1 MYTLPFSTKNAV
13 FSVEV
18 EQFFLPSSG
27 LLLRQ
32 AVFGLDPVKFLQ
44 HRLRAQPEEE
54 KRGNGA
60 DEIDRKAGNVIAK
73 NNFPVDR
80 VRPHER
86 RRGIHN
92 AAVDDRGRDHAE
104 EYRFS

>member
-1 MYTLPFSTKNAV
+1 MAFPQNC
-13 FSVEV
+13 
-18 EQFFLPSSG
+18 
-27 LLLRQ
+27 LLCQ
-32 AVFGLDPVKFLQ
+32 AVFGLDPVELFE
-44 HRLRAQPEEE
+44 HGFGNQPQEE

-60 DEIDRKAGNVIAK
+60 HQIDRKAGNVIAK

-80 VRPHER
+80 VRPHEG

-104 EYRFS
+104 DRQTCTLPFRSAGA

>member
-1 MYTLPFSTKNAV
+1 MAFPQNC
-13 FSVEV
+13 
-18 EQFFLPSSG
+18 
-27 LLLRQ
+27 LLCQ
-32 AVFGLDPVKFLQ
+32 AVFGLDPVELFE
-44 HRLRAQPEEE
+44 HGFGNQPQEE

-60 DEIDRKAGNVIAK
+60 HQIDRKAGNVIAK

-104 EYRFS
+104 DRQTCTLPFRSAGA